1 MGGGGALAPRTRAE
15 TACVPTYVDC
25 LLGSASGLFSA
36 CCAAPFILTVDR
48 AVTEN
53 SAGKSPLGAALL
65 KGLRQVF
72 TRPHVMLTSLPYWMV
87 AGVYGST
94 YATANSIDAISER
107 AFDPDGDN
115 KLVKGAVKLL
125 GVTAVNM
132 GAGVAKDAAFARMFG
147 AGGAKPPPVPPIS
160 YALFAG
166 RDVLTIAAGFI
177 LPPILAQ
184 ALVTS
189 GTVGDEQA
197 AAKSAQLLSPVGMQ
211 CLLTPVHLLALNMYN
226 VPDATLGQRASQLGP
241 LLPSSTLARMGRF
254 GCAYGI
260 GGIMNTEL
268 TNRARQW
275 AVATYSPAA
284 S

>member
-1 MGGGGALAPRTRAE
+1 MGGGGTLKPRTKAE
-15 TACVPTYVDC
+15 TAAVPTWVDC
-25 LLGSASGLFSA
+25 ACGTASGLVSA
-36 CCAAPFILTVDR
+36 CCAAPFILMVDK

-53 SAGKSPLGAALL
+53 SAGKSRLGPALMNGL
-65 KGLRQVF
+65 KQVF

-115 KLVKGAVKLL
+115 KFVKGAVKLF

-132 GAGVAKDAAFARMFG
+132 TAGVAKDAAFARMFG

-177 LPPILAQ
+177 VPPILAQ
-184 ALVTS
+184 AMVSS
-189 GTVGDEQA
+189 GRADEGS
-197 AAKSAQLLSPVGMQ
+197 AAKSAQLLSPIGMQ
-211 CLLTPVHLLALNMYN
+211 CLLTPIHLLALNMYN
-226 VPDATLGQRASQLGP
+226 LPSATPSERFAQVGP
-241 LLPSSTLARMGRF
+241 LLPSSTVARMGRF

-268 TNRARQW
+268 TNAAREW
-275 AVATYSPAA
+275 AVKRYAT
-284 S
+284 